1 MGAGRRCAGLAQG
14 IIVLRVERDVL
25 AVPVHGLN
33 ERNAVQGLLDV
44 MQVQGWRSGQALPE
58 LPPSTENGDEL

>member
-1 MGAGRRCAGLAQG
+1 
-14 IIVLRVERDVL
+14 VL
-25 AVPVHGLN
+25 ALPVHGLN